1 MNKDSFEC
9 MMLNAELK
17 DAYMDLADDLRN
29 LKEVGDVME
38 SCQLGL
44 DFLSKCDS
52 KAAVETLHDIDAKLA
67 TASIATE
74 TLSESLIAAWNKFVD
89 FIKDFVARIR
99 SLFTKS
105 IPMQIAQNNKHLL
118 ELKNDVKLLSY
129 EGLGDRMPVAVY
141 NDVVDQLIKW
151 SGLGAEAIEY
161 LHKVN
166 SSITMLGKV
175 ICTGYGENAEKQLNA
190 VIFSKDSYLQKAN
203 DVIVAMLSAR
213 DGIKEAARCLGKV
226 DMSKKDDAMK
236 LLDKFVERGQSYS
249 ADMKNIVNLQ
259 EMINLDK
266 TLPKLEAISVGV
278 TPNILNLYRTG
289 MICCC
294 RSLMR
299 MGKMYSEMSDIN
311 EKIASK
317 AFS

>member
-9 MMLNAELK
+9 MMMNAELK

-29 LKEVGDVME
+29 LREIGEVME

-52 KAAVETLHDIDAKLA
+52 KAAVEALHDIDVKLVTA
-67 TASIATE
+67 TIATE

-89 FIKDFVARIR
+89 FIKNLVARIKG
-99 SLFTKS
+99 LFTRS
-105 IPMQIAQNNKHLL
+105 IPMQIEHNNKRLL
-118 ELKNDVKLLSY
+118 ELKNDIKLLSY
-129 EGLGDRMPVAVY
+129 EGLGDKMPIAVY
-141 NDVVDQLIKW
+141 NDVVDELIKW
-151 SGLGAEAIEY
+151 RGLGAEAINY

-175 ICTGYGENAEKQLNA
+175 ICTGYGEDAEKQLNA
-190 VIFSKDSYLQKAN
+190 VIFSKDSYLQKTD
-203 DVIVAMLSAR
+203 DVLVAMLSVR
-213 DGIKEAARCLGKV
+213 DGIKEAARGLGKV
-226 DMSKKDDAMK
+226 DMTKKDDAIK
-236 LLDKFVERGQSYS
+236 LLDKFVECGQSYS
-249 ADMKNIVNLQ
+249 VDIKNIVNLQ
-259 EMINLDK
+259 QMINLDK

-294 RSLMR
+294 RSLLR
-299 MGKMYSEMSDIN
+299 IGKMYSEMSDIN
-311 EKIASK
+311 EKIANK

>member
-9 MMLNAELK
+9 MMMNAELK

-29 LKEVGDVME
+29 LREVGEVME

-52 KAAVETLHDIDAKLA
+52 KAAVEALHDIDVKLVTA
-67 TASIATE
+67 TIATE

-89 FIKDFVARIR
+89 FIKNLVARIKG
-99 SLFTKS
+99 LFTRS
-105 IPMQIAQNNKHLL
+105 IPMQIEHNNKRLL
-118 ELKNDVKLLSY
+118 ELKNDIKLLSY
-129 EGLGDRMPVAVY
+129 EGLGDKMPIAVY
-141 NDVVDQLIKW
+141 NDVVDELIKW
-151 SGLGAEAIEY
+151 CGLGAEAINY

-175 ICTGYGENAEKQLNA
+175 ICTGYGEDAEKQLNA
-190 VIFSKDSYLQKAN
+190 VIFSKDSYLQKAD
-203 DVIVAMLSAR
+203 DVLVAMMSVR
-213 DGIKEAARCLGKV
+213 DGIKEAARGLGKV
-226 DMSKKDDAMK
+226 DMTKKDDAIK
-236 LLDKFVERGQSYS
+236 LLDKFVECGQSYS
-249 ADMKNIVNLQ
+249 VDIKNIVNLQ
-259 EMINLDK
+259 QMINLDK

-294 RSLMR
+294 RSLLR
-299 MGKMYSEMSDIN
+299 IGKMYSEMSDIN
-311 EKIASK
+311 EKIANK